1 MLDYTSRR
9 PRIQALGKKEVYM
22 TFSERMKEMLEQGW
36 TASKE
41 LAAKAGAKAQD
52 LSERGILMWDI
63 KQLENQAQKLL
74 TKLGNIAYIAFT
86 ERDESSLDREN
97 IEIRTTLEEISVVR
111 DAIENKETELKN
123 RK

>member
-1 MLDYTSRR
+1 
-9 PRIQALGKKEVYM
+9 M

-63 KQLENQAQKLL
+63 KQLESQAQKLM
-74 TKLGNIAYIAFT
+74 TGLGNTVYTAFT
-86 ERDESSLDREN
+86 ERNEN
-97 IEIRTTLEEISVVR
+97 SIERDNVEIRTILEEIAVIR
-111 DAIENKETELKN
+111 DAIEKKETELKN